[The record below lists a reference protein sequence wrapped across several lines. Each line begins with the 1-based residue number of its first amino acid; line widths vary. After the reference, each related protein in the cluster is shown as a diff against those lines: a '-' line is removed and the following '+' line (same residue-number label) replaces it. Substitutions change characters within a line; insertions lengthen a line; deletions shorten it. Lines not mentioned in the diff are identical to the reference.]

1 MKRLPVRM
9 ALICLLITIP
19 VAIPV
24 ATAAPAPLATVPEL
38 DVSRYVGAWHQ
49 IAHFPNRFQ
58 ADCVG
63 ETTADYSLL
72 PDGRLRVRNRCRLAD
87 GTFDEA
93 LGVARRNAAYDQP
106 GILQVRFA
114 PAWLS
119 FLPGVWGD
127 YWILALEDD
136 YSAVLIGTP
145 SREYLWIL
153 ARTSTLPDPVREK
166 LLAIAADAGF
176 DVSRLVDR

>member
-1 MKRLPVRM
+1 MKRLGARM
-9 ALICLLITIP
+9 ALFWLL

-24 ATAAPAPLATVPEL
+24 AMAAPAPLATVPEL
-38 DVSRYVGAWHQ
+38 DVSRYVGTWYQ

-58 ADCVG
+58 ARCVG

-119 FLPGVWGD
+119 FLPWVWGD
-127 YWILALEDD
+127 YWILALEED

-153 ARTSTLPDPVREK
+153 ARTPNLPEPVRQK
-166 LLAIAADAGF
+166 LRALAAGAGF

>member
-1 MKRLPVRM
+1 MKPFGTFM
-9 ALICLLITIP
+9 ALCGLLI
-19 VAIPV
+19 AIPL
-24 ATAAPAPLATVPEL
+24 AAAGAAPLETVPEL
-38 DVSRYVGAWHQ
+38 DVSRYVGVWHQ

-58 ADCVG
+58 AHCVG
-63 ETTADYSLL
+63 DTTAEYSLL
-72 PDGRLRVRNRCRLAD
+72 KDGRLRVHNRCRRAD

-93 LGVARRNAAYDQP
+93 LGVARRNAAYDRP

-119 FLPGVWGD
+119 FLSRVRGD

-145 SREYLWIL
+145 DREYLWIL
-153 ARTSTLPDPVREK
+153 ARTPTLPEPVRAK
-166 LLAIAADAGF
+166 FRGLGVDAGF
-176 DVSRLVDR
+176 DWSRVVDR